1 MNKSSHGTSV
11 GNRLVAF
18 GDSFTQGCGLEKN
31 ISHLSTQGEYSKK
44 AYPSVTASFLSTD
57 LHNPIPFDSDNRGL
71 GGTGNCDILDEILN
85 YDIQPNDIALIMWTS
100 PYREAYMSLPSEI
113 GTTTWNH
120 AFIED
125 NVCNNF
131 RRTFFEQYQSK
142 IAVHKRLERTLYI
155 ADSYLK
161 QKCKAVIHIPGPW
174 FKIYDPDTNTPP
186 EDTFD
191 FHLYEWHNFEH
202 VLQPFNQ
209 LDVAPFDEHFGISSH
224 KNLARI
230 LRDYIQTHI
239 AQ

>member
-1 MNKSSHGTSV
+1 MSKSSHGTSV

-31 ISHLSTQGEYSKK
+31 INHMSLLGDYSKK
-44 AYPSVTASFLSTD
+44 AYPSVTASYLSTD
-57 LHNPIPFDSDNRGL
+57 LHNPIPYDSDNRGL

-100 PYREAYMSLPSEI
+100 PYREAYMSHPLEL

-120 AFIED
+120 VSAPD
-125 NVCNNF
+125 NDHENF
-131 RRTFFEQYQSK
+131 RTIYFEKYQST

-161 QKCKAVIHIPGPW
+161 QRCKAVIHIPGPW
-174 FKIYDPDTNTPP
+174 FKTYDQDNYAPP
-186 EDTFD
+186 EDMFD

-202 VLQPFNQ
+202 VLQTFVQ
-209 LDVAPFDEHFGISSH
+209 LDLAPFDEHFGISSH
-224 KNLARI
+224 KNLART

>member
-31 ISHLSTQGEYSKK
+31 INHLSQQGQYSKK

-57 LHNPIPFDSDNRGL
+57 RHNPIPFESVNRGM
-71 GGTGNCDILDEILN
+71 GGYANCEILDEILN

-100 PYREAYMSLPSEI
+100 PLREAYMLAEDGTPSAA
-113 GTTTWNH
+113 WNH
-120 AFIED
+120 TMAYED
-125 NVCNNF
+125 SPF
-131 RRTFFEQYQSK
+131 QQIYFENYQS
-142 IAVHKRLERTLYI
+142 IVAVYKRLERTLYI

-174 FKIYDPDTNTPP
+174 FKVDAPHEPDA
-186 EDTFD
+186 TFET
-191 FHLYEWHNFEH
+191 HLYEWHNFEH
-202 VLQPFNQ
+202 VVRPFAQ
-209 LDVAPFDEHFGISSH
+209 LDFAPFDQHWGISSH

-230 LRDYIQTHI
+230 LRDYIRTHI
-239 AQ
+239 V